1 MYTSIVYSEKSAPP
15 LAFVTPLIMWLFS
28 PPPPS
33 LPLQLWKCEAV
44 IYTLRTCLEA
54 GFEALGGT
62 SLTPLLS
69 LPAVHVVLFFC
80 HRKQP
85 ASFIRSSAR
94 ILGAL
99 IAHENGPTPADI
111 NGVPSKS
118 KTKHFLCSPG
128 LRQTSLKR
136 SQLAWLELPESYFWH
151 KKKLN
156 VADNWLKK
164 I

>member
-1 MYTSIVYSEKSAPP
+1 MSTSVVYSEKSAPP
-15 LAFVTPLIMWLFS
+15 LAFVTPLIMSFFS
-28 PPPPS
+28 PPHTHTLSS

-54 GFEALGGT
+54 GFEALSGT
-62 SLTPLLS
+62 SLTSLLS
-69 LPAVHVVLFFC
+69 LLPPVHVVLFLC

-99 IAHENGPTPADI
+99 IAQENGPTPADI

-118 KTKHFLCSPG
+118 KTEHFLCSPG

-136 SQLAWLELPESYFWH
+136 SQLA
-151 KKKLN
+151 
-156 VADNWLKK
+156 
-164 I
+164 